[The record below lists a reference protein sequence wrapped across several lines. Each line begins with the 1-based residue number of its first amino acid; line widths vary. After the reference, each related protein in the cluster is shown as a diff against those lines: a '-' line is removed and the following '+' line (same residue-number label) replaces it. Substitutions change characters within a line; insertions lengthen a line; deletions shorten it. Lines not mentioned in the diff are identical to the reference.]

1 MLQVT
6 ITDAEILVL
15 RSLMSCSLWEYRRA
29 PRILTRYTHYRPM
42 GKTALAKNGF
52 LTLSE
57 HFLWSQVPF
66 RALNAQDVAFPQSN
80 SRR

>member
-6 ITDAEILVL
+6 ITDAEILVF
-15 RSLMSCSLWEYRRA
+15 RSLMPCSFWECRRA
-29 PRILTRYTHYRPM
+29 TRILTRYAHYRPM

-57 HFLWSQVPF
+57 HFRCIQVPF
-66 RALNAQDVAFPQSN
+66 QALNAQDVAFPQSN
-80 SRR
+80 PRR